1 MGFLCVQIKIWP
13 YPHVGANMLKA
24 FADLQI
30 FLVTLVGLILRIS
43 PSELQKDPLSRGFIL
58 CALQGQKCGHG
69 EDLDP
74 SAIVEQTV
82 AASFYGEHCHKM
94 EDLLAQSIWT

>member
-1 MGFLCVQIKIWP
+1 MQ
-13 YPHVGANMLKA
+13 A

-43 PSELQKDPLSRGFIL
+43 PSELQKDPLSRGFLL

-69 EDLDP
+69 EDLD
-74 SAIVEQTV
+74 AGAVVEQTI
-82 AASFYGEHCHKM
+82 AASFYGEYCHRM
-94 EDLLAQSIWT
+94 EACLLAHSTWS

>member
-1 MGFLCVQIKIWP
+1 MQ
-13 YPHVGANMLKA
+13 A

-58 CALQGQKCGHG
+58 CALQGQKCGNG

-74 SAIVEQTV
+74 SAVVEQTV
-82 AASFYGEHCHKM
+82 AASFYGEQCHEM
-94 EDLLAQSIWT
+94 EDCLLAHSTGI